1 MTRVLSACLSAFA
14 LTACAT
20 PSHRP
25 ATAPEL
31 DATAAADTAFRGWES
46 SWLEAL
52 AGTDPRLAMRLPRQ
66 RVSDAAQRIAAAAAV
81 RGDSDL
87 GTAGGVIDVF
97 SFGVREHE
105 LRSLGDDLG
114 QQRAGGANA
123 SEERVLLQ
131 RLVEE
136 EELRVAEERASP
148 ESGSERVRAIMAT
161 WGSVSA
167 GREVE
172 ERERLVRRGLT
183 DVTGAVA
190 AGKLS
195 RPRSLELEDA
205 LDALEHVAVPTGYP
219 EATKVITF
227 LRVELGKAHT
237 PTLGS
242 SPSTIPLERRLGT
255 YLGTREDTA
264 SLKGRLEVV
273 LAQLLADAKAR
284 LALLPE
290 PARAEVLAAAATH
303 VDEETSCV
311 ASEDTRR
318 SSQVRTMKPPPERAL
333 VCETLLLGGAE
344 GSRDEAMA
352 TVALHDDVAIALWAT
367 ALDSASNDLDA
378 TRTAHPLVSS
388 VSPERQDRLVRAAL
402 VSPVRAIAA
411 GLAAELLERDG
422 PGARRE
428 RAERWIAYGDAPLDL
443 VAKWLLVSPAKLSAR
458 GSRISVDLAS
468 TRGVEWLRRGAPP
481 R

>member
-1 MTRVLSACLSAFA
+1 MARALSTCLALFA
-14 LTACAT
+14 LTACA
-20 PSHRP
+20 SASRLP
-25 ATAPEL
+25 AAAPEADPVL
-31 DATAAADTAFRGWES
+31 AADAAFRGWES

-52 AGTDPRLAMRLPRQ
+52 AGTDPRLAMRLPGQ
-66 RVSDAAQRIAAAAAV
+66 RVSDAAQKIAAAAAI

-114 QQRAGGANA
+114 QQSGGGTSA
-123 SEERVLLQ
+123 SEERVLLR

-136 EELRVAEERASP
+136 EELRVVEERASP

-161 WGSVSA
+161 WGHVSA

-172 ERERLVRRGLT
+172 ERERLVRRGLS

-242 SPSTIPLERRLGT
+242 APPAIPLERRLGT
-255 YLGTREDTA
+255 YLGTKEDTA
-264 SLKGRLEVV
+264 SLKGRLEAV
-273 LAQLLADAKAR
+273 LARLLADAKAR
-284 LALLPE
+284 LAALPE
-290 PARAEVLAAAATH
+290 SARADALAAAATH
-303 VDEETSCV
+303 VDEEASCV

-333 VCETLLLGGAE
+333 VCEALVLGGAE
-344 GSRDEAMA
+344 GPREEAVA

-367 ALDSASNDLDA
+367 SLDAASNDLDA
-378 TRTAHPLVSS
+378 TRTAHPLLSS

-402 VSPVRAIAA
+402 VSPVRVMAA
-411 GLAAELLERDG
+411 GLAAELLDRDG
-422 PGARRE
+422 PLARRE
-428 RAERWIAYGDAPLDL
+428 RAERWMAYGDAPLDL
-443 VAKWLLVSPAKLSAR
+443 VALALDGHGPRASVARRRLSGDR
-458 GSRISVDLAS
+458 AS
-468 TRGVEWLRRGAPP
+468 TQAIE
-481 R
+481 